1 MIPMYKVLKSV
12 ISAGGF
18 KLADIQYK
26 VKKLYAT
33 GDLTEEQM
41 DELLDM
47 TVHGISPEGERP
59 EFMEMIRGLAE
70 RIATLEEK
78 MKEPSEPGEED
89 PAEYEAWQPWDGI
102 SNKYQYGAI
111 VSHKDK
117 LWLSTYKGQNVW
129 EPGAPGTEALWVVYE
144 EKEE

>member
-1 MIPMYKVLKSV
+1 MYKVLKSV

-33 GDLTEEQM
+33 GDLTEEQL
-41 DELLDM
+41 DELLAM
-47 TVHGISPEGERP
+47 AVNGISPENERP
-59 EFMEMIRGLAE
+59 EVMEMIRRLAE
-70 RIATLEEK
+70 RVEALEEK

-111 VSHKDK
+111 VIHKDK
-117 LWLSTYKGQNVW
+117 LWQSEYNGQNTW
-129 EPGAPGTEALWVVYE
+129 EPGTPGTETLWVVYE
-144 EKEE
+144 KKEE

>member
-1 MIPMYKVLKSV
+1 MYKVLKSV

-33 GDLTEEQM
+33 GDLTEEQL
-41 DELLDM
+41 DELLALA
-47 TVHGISPEGERP
+47 VNGISPESERP
-59 EFMEMIRGLAE
+59 EVMEMIRRLAE
-70 RIATLEEK
+70 RIEALEEK

-102 SNKYQYGAI
+102 SNKYQHGAI

-117 LWLSTYKGQNVW
+117 LWQSEYNGQNTW
-129 EPGAPGTEALWVVYE
+129 EPGTPGTETLWVVYE
-144 EKEE
+144 KKEE